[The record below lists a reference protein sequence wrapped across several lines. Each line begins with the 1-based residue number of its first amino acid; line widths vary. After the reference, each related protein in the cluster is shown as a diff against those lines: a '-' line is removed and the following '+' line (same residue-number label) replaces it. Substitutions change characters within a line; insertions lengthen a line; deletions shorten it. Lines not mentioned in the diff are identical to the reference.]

1 MKLFKRKTKRE
12 KICEIIKQMEYQE
25 QVGCVEWLVETVLK
39 SKHLKYR
46 AGMKPQSIT
55 EGVLESRTACLIVFE
70 QGSPTCESMGLKTD
84 QINLYD

>member
-46 AGMKPQSIT
+46 AGMKP
-55 EGVLESRTACLIVFE
+55 
-70 QGSPTCESMGLKTD
+70 
-84 QINLYD
+84 